1 MTISISGCRP
11 SAFSTGKTSAAAS
24 CSKQIAHQTQKWLFV
39 GKISKKHPNPMRV
52 LMIRTKDMG
61 EALHIMK
68 ENSEKYSTRYFR
80 SLPSGTSIYIS
91 KNNELFI
98 NKDGSAAPDET
109 VTTYTTIDNCEK
121 KHLRYVPPENR
132 NINISEIKEEDLTE

>member
-1 MTISISGCRP
+1 
-11 SAFSTGKTSAAAS
+11 
-24 CSKQIAHQTQKWLFV
+24 
-39 GKISKKHPNPMRV
+39 MRV

-68 ENSEKYSTRYFR
+68 ENSEKYSTKYFR
-80 SLPSGTSIYIS
+80 SLPAGTSIYIS

-109 VTTYTTIDNCEK
+109 VNDTTINNCK
-121 KHLRYVPPENR
+121 KEPRPGDKSSGNR
-132 NINISEIKEEDLTE
+132 NINLSEIKEEDLTE